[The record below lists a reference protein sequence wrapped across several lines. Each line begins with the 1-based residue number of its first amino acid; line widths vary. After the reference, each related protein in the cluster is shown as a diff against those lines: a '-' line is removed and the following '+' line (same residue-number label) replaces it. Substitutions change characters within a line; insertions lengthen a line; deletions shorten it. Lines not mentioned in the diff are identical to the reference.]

1 MEIEIMLIAQ
11 FSDTHIK
18 PAGQL
23 AYGVADTHQM
33 LKSALQHVQQLPQTP
48 DLMVITG
55 DLVDAGSVVE
65 YERLHTLLQDLPM
78 PYLLI
83 PGNHDDRGN
92 MRKVFHQ
99 HPWLDEQGFWQYRAF
114 SADWPIQILALD
126 TVNAGESGGRLC
138 AQRLSWFEQQLHQT
152 TDIPTLVMMHHPPFA
167 TGIGH
172 MDEIG
177 LDDAEKF
184 SEILKKYS
192 HIELV
197 ICGHL
202 HRNIRAT
209 VGGRS
214 VMTSPSTAHTV
225 QLDLALDAKAMFRM
239 EPPAYL
245 LHQWSKN
252 CFITHHVNAVQSP
265 GPYPFF
271 NNEGQLIMS

>member
-1 MEIEIMLIAQ
+1 MLIVQ
-11 FSDTHIK
+11 LSDTHIK

-33 LKSALQHVQQLPQTP
+33 LKSALQHVLQLPQTP

-55 DLVDAGSVVE
+55 DLVDAGSTVE
-65 YERLHTLLQDLPM
+65 YERLQTLLQDLPM

-83 PGNHDDRGN
+83 PGNHDDRDN

-99 HPWLDEQGFWQYRAF
+99 HPWLDAQGFWQYRAF
-114 SADWPIQILALD
+114 SADWPFQILALD

-138 AQRLSWFEQQLHQT
+138 AQRLSWLEQQLHQT
-152 TDIPTLVMMHHPPFA
+152 SDIPTLIMMHHPPFA

-177 LDDAEKF
+177 LDDADAF
-184 SEILKKYS
+184 TEILKKNS
-192 HIELV
+192 NIELV

-225 QLDLALDAKAMFRM
+225 QLDLAFDAKAMFRM

-245 LHQWSKN
+245 LHQWNKN
-252 CFITHHVNAVQSP
+252 YFVTHHVNAVQSP

-271 NNEGQLIMS
+271 NHEGQLIMS

>member
-1 MEIEIMLIAQ
+1 MLIAQ

-33 LKSALQHVQQLPQTP
+33 LQSALDHLQGLPQRP
-48 DLMVITG
+48 DLLVITG

-65 YERLHTLLQDLPM
+65 YQRLQNLLNDLPM

-83 PGNHDDRGN
+83 AGNHDDRDH
-92 MRKVFHQ
+92 MRQVFPH
-99 HPWLDEQGFWQYRAF
+99 HPWLEPQGFWQYRAQA
-114 SADWPIQILALD
+114 SDWPFQILALD

-138 AQRLSWFEQQLHQT
+138 PQRLNWFAQQLEQSPHV
-152 TDIPTLVMMHHPPFA
+152 PTLVMMHHPPFA

-172 MDEIG
+172 MDAIG
-177 LDDAEKF
+177 LADAASF
-184 SEILKKYS
+184 ADILRQ
-192 HIELV
+192 HPQIDLV

-209 VGGRS
+209 VGGRA
-214 VMTSPSTAHTV
+214 VMTAPSTAHTV
-225 QLDLALDAKAMFRM
+225 QLDVAPDAGAMFRM

-245 LHQWSKN
+245 MHWWSGTGWV
-252 CFITHHVNAVQSP
+252 THHVNAVQSP

-271 NNEGQLIMS
+271 HPDGQLIMA